1 MKLQAPL
8 SNLQMELLK
17 LYSAGVSDEYL
28 DEIKVLIAKFLF
40 EKARER
46 ADAIWDS
53 KDYTDEKINEIIKQS
68 T

>member
-17 LYSAGVSDEYL
+17 LYSAGVSDEHL
-28 DEIKVLIAKFLF
+28 NEIKVLIAKYLF

-46 ADAIWDS
+46 ADAIWDNKNYS
-53 KDYTDEKINEIIKQS
+53 DEKINELLKPN

>member
-17 LYSAGVSDEYL
+17 LYSAGVSDDHL
-28 DEIKVLIAKFLF
+28 NEIKVLIAKYLF

-46 ADAIWDS
+46 ADAIWDNKNYS
-53 KDYTDEKINEIIKQS
+53 DEKINELLKPN